1 MVNPASAGDGARP
14 GPLVYLDHAATTPM
28 LPEAVAAMTE
38 ELAHTGNPSSLHN
51 AGRRARRVV
60 EESREQ
66 IAQAFGARPS
76 EVVFTSGGTEAD
88 NLAVKGMYWA
98 RQAGPDGSAAGV
110 APGLRRRRILATAIE
125 HHAVLDS
132 VEWLGEHEGALVE
145 WLPVDS
151 AGLLSPEV
159 LRAAIDRDPGT
170 VALVSVMWANNEVGA
185 IQPVTGLAAVA
196 AEYGIPFHSDAVQ
209 AAGQLRVSLAAS
221 GATALTIT
229 GHKIGGPVG
238 AGALLLARGGDDP
251 VPVLHGGGQERDVRS
266 GTLDTA
272 AIRAFAVA
280 VEVAT
285 ADRDAHAARLGSL
298 RDRLVDRVRAAV
310 PDAIFNG
317 PPPGALRLPG
327 NAHFSFPGCEGD
339 ALLMLLDAKGISCST
354 GSACTAGVA
363 QPSHVLLAM
372 GADHARARGSLRFT
386 LGRSSSVAD
395 VDALGAVIGEV
406 VERARRAA
414 RQAAAQAPDTAQAA
428 ASSDGHADGR
438 PVGLAAGQAA
448 AP

>member
-1 MVNPASAGDGARP
+1 MVNLESAGDRRQAADRLAP
-14 GPLVYLDHAATTPM
+14 GTLVYLDHAATTPM
-28 LPEAVAAMTE
+28 LPEALAAMVE

-88 NLAVKGMYWA
+88 NLAVKGLFWA
-98 RQAGPDGSAAGV
+98 RQAGPQ
-110 APGLRRRRILATAIE
+110 PRRRVLATAIE

-132 VEWLGEHEGALVE
+132 VQWLGEHQNAEVE

-151 AGLLSPEV
+151 SGRLSPDV
-159 LRAAIDRDPGT
+159 LRASIRRDPDS

-185 IQPVTGLAAVA
+185 VQPVADLAAVA
-196 AEYGIPFHSDAVQ
+196 GGYGIPFHSDAVQ
-209 AAGQLRVSLAAS
+209 AAGQLPVSLAAS
-221 GATALTIT
+221 GATALTVT

-238 AGALLLARGGDDP
+238 AGALLLARGVDP

-280 VEVAT
+280 VE
-285 ADRDAHAARLGSL
+285 HAAARRQEHATRIGRL
-298 RDRLVDRVRAAV
+298 RDSLVDRVRSAV
-310 PDAIFNG
+310 PDAILNG
-317 PPPGALRLPG
+317 PAPGEHRLPG

-339 ALLMLLDAKGISCST
+339 ALLMLLDAKGVACST

-372 GADHARARGSLRFT
+372 GADRARARGSLRFT
-386 LGRSSSVAD
+386 FGRTSTQAD
-395 VDALGAVIGEV
+395 VDALAAAIGEV
-406 VERARRAA
+406 VERARRAG
-414 RQAAAQAPDTAQAA
+414 RQASSQTGAPPAGTIAAAA
-428 ASSDGHADGR
+428 AS
-438 PVGLAAGQAA
+438 
-448 AP
+448 